1 MEVKGSR
8 KKSSESRET
17 KDTIAVVR
25 VDSNRHT
32 VDGTFIVQDIEDS
45 RPILGT
51 QESMNSQKQ

>member
-1 MEVKGSR
+1 MEVQGKR

-17 KDTIAVVR
+17 KDTIAVVG
-25 VDSNRHT
+25 VDSNHHA

-51 QESMNSQKQ
+51 QESMNSQEQ